1 MEAWNITI
9 LSYVEKVGPYFV
21 VMVSFV
27 ENVVIVD
34 WIVARAV
41 AVEGVAVGGLVL
53 DQPARDLLEELL
65 DGGDHDLL
73 DVTEGGLVLVHHRV
87 CIEVTAQDDKVSI

>member
-1 MEAWNITI
+1 MFS
-9 LSYVEKVGPYFV
+9 SYVKKVGPYFV

-34 WIVARAV
+34 WIVDGAV

-53 DQPARDLLEELL
+53 DQPTGHLLEELL

-73 DVTEGGLVLVHHRV
+73 NVTEGGLVLVYHGVR
-87 CIEVTAQDDKVSI
+87 IEVAAQDDKVSL